1 MNEKKPFY
9 KRGVFWVILVV
20 TIAVL
25 AFIIMG
31 IIAHIGIQKSY
42 EDAIDKVMYGNGGT
56 KITDI
61 ADEFEDHM
69 ESYYK

>member
-1 MNEKKPFY
+1 MNDKKPLY

-20 TIAVL
+20 IMLVIS
-25 AFIIMG
+25 FIVMWIYAQ
-31 IIAHIGIQKSY
+31 INIQKSY
-42 EDAIDKVMYGNGGT
+42 EEAINKVMYGNGGT